1 VLRSKAPPGG
11 NYGQSSDSSQEAE
24 EDQENWDAEMTH
36 EEIEDKINEMERKL
50 ARDIAEAANKGEQ
63 WAIDW
68 IKTFYGDK

>member
-1 VLRSKAPPGG
+1 
-11 NYGQSSDSSQEAE
+11 
-24 EDQENWDAEMTH
+24 MTH